1 MGVFGLL
8 FDDWVGILSLFTIV
22 FVIGMAIF
30 FVTAYLKRS

>member
-8 FDDWVGILSLFTIV
+8 LNDWVGILSLFTIV
-22 FVIGMAIF
+22 FVIAMAIF